1 MAGWKILLRNQFH
14 DIIPGSS
21 IREVYEDST
30 LEYEEARQLA
40 QGNWDKAAQAIASKD
55 EPGAYT
61 VFNSAPWTRGGLVE
75 IPAEEGMAQGRWL
88 DAEGNPLTAELRDGM
103 WLVKVDNMP
112 AMGFA
117 RVWFDQETA
126 GADAASPFTYGA
138 NRLTTPY
145 YDLKWNEAGQLVSV
159 YDLTGRGS
167 GSRSSGNVLQVFE
180 DKPWPM
186 MPGISTFSIRRR

>member
-1 MAGWKILLRNQFH
+1 
-14 DIIPGSS
+14 
-21 IREVYEDST
+21 
-30 LEYEEARQLA
+30 
-40 QGNWDKAAQAIASKD
+40 
-55 EPGAYT
+55 
-61 VFNSAPWTRGGLVE
+61 
-75 IPAEEGMAQGRWL
+75 MAQGRWL

-159 YDLTGRGS
+159 YDLTAEREVLAPGAR
-167 GSRSSGNVLQVFE
+167 GNVLQVFE
-180 DKPWPM
+180 DKPMAHDAWDIDIFYQEKMREVTDLVSVDLVGSKRPAGSGSLQLALHGFHHL
-186 MPGISTFSIRRR
+186 PGSGGLCRQPAH